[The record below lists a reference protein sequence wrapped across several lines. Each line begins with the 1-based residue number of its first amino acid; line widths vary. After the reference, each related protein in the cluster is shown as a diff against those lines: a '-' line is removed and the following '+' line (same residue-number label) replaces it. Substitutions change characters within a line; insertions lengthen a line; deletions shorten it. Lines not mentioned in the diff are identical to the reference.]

1 MSPRRGIKR
10 YYSDLYYHIEIDDL
24 RPDQVYSYECL
35 LLKKDEKTYL
45 REDRTTLEIS
55 GYHTSVIARSD
66 ILALTTPPAPGQWH
80 SSGRTITFAVLG
92 DLAAKEHSKKTI
104 RHLDRHSES
113 VDAILFAGD
122 LAYPSKDHDNW
133 DKWMDMMSKRDF
145 FSAIPTQIALGNHDL
160 D

>member
-1 MSPRRGIKR
+1 MSG
-10 YYSDLYYHIEIDDL
+10 D
-24 RPDQVYSYECL
+24 
-35 LLKKDEKTYL
+35 
-45 REDRTTLEIS
+45 
-55 GYHTSVIARSD
+55 HTSVIARSD
-66 ILALTTPPAPGQWH
+66 ISAFTTPPAPGQWH

-133 DKWMDMMSKRDF
+133 DKW
-145 FSAIPTQIALGNHDL
+145 
-160 D
+160 